1 MRTVRIGV
9 IVRLVFPVLEPC
21 SHRGD
26 ALSPYTS
33 KNFKELFKWF
43 PRGGILYL
51 LRDPSHHPSF
61 SYILAVRHLLETLPS
76 DSLLTALI
84 TNDRFVLGE
93 RSESNVVGW
102 FSTIKVFSAHI
113 KIHTTHT
120 PLRTDWIPID
130 FVVWLVVVSERDP
143 WSVLF
148 YTILQQQSNERPMD
162 KDSPVRT
169 RHWRYKLNPNKEG
182 ARMQQWHELMSI
194 RIKSTD
200 DPTLLFQK
208 ISENERKYRHK
219 TKLLTENEKRAI
231 IILLAPE
238 IYTDTIFAVR
248 MQSRVQNY
256 GQEPS
261 LKELRKHMCSYFRV
275 LDTIREKCSD
285 DNSSE
290 YEDVSDEEEGCR
302 KGMIH
307 TKSDEEEL
315 KRMGKGKLVATASD
329 DDDDEDDDVRWVPL
343 PYYDKRVNDA
353 REDGSRHND
362 IQPKTPKRPL
372 SQDSMDSY
380 GSSGSSGSPES
391 QIKNQTESQTDNSLE
406 QTGCLCPLAS
416 VEMFGCLCNLSRE
429 ERMKR
434 IDIVQAEIQRQ
445 TKAKRLSETQSTKDT
460 STKSSSTKSEIV
472 SLPIFSDEEES
483 TMSDLDQLRSEV
495 LSPETLSRIQPE
507 MQPKTL
513 PDMPQEIQPSDQRA
527 MKRIS
532 VASGTSYEVWDHRSM
547 KWVSE
552 QDMPKDIQQDIQR
565 ETTLE
570 TYKRPDPPSHKEHKK
585 DSSMETNLTDLHKKR
600 SSILLSSSQ
609 KSLTSYIEDDI
620 SDVVKNT
627 SSRSLSSYSQNLGDK
642 SDRSLKSNPS
652 QDPRD
657 KSDKS
662 MKLSDLLE
670 NYQEETEENS
680 ADIKIADV
688 QKKRDSMAILRK
700 KYDAWME
707 DDISDVVK
715 STSNRSLK
723 KKGVERSDS
732 RRSYASSTHDEI
744 EAVVKNKPRRNSLVD
759 VVKKTSKTT
768 RKPITSTNTSDR
780 SLEKIDLETKDRPE
794 GVKVRGWTYET
805 NSSVAE
811 NIELYDSR
819 TGHTSWMDDD
829 IVDFVKNTP
838 RNSAV
843 GVVKS
848 TPKASIR
855 KTPMIDSPTES
866 PTDFTLSS
874 SLDVHAFYSP
884 DKSSPYTLKGRK
896 KKTADFAKLR
906 PQPLTMDSPIGD
918 KHPTKILDSE
928 RRRDSTSSR
937 SNSTKKK
944 HWLKLATTDKD
955 VLWN

>member
-1 MRTVRIGV
+1 
-9 IVRLVFPVLEPC
+9 
-21 SHRGD
+21 
-26 ALSPYTS
+26 
-33 KNFKELFKWF
+33 
-43 PRGGILYL
+43 
-51 LRDPSHHPSF
+51 
-61 SYILAVRHLLETLPS
+61 
-76 DSLLTALI
+76 
-84 TNDRFVLGE
+84 
-93 RSESNVVGW
+93 
-102 FSTIKVFSAHI
+102 
-113 KIHTTHT
+113 
-120 PLRTDWIPID
+120 
-130 FVVWLVVVSERDP
+130 
-143 WSVLF
+143 
-148 YTILQQQSNERPMD
+148 
-162 KDSPVRT
+162 
-169 RHWRYKLNPNKEG
+169 
-182 ARMQQWHELMSI
+182 
-194 RIKSTD
+194 
-200 DPTLLFQK
+200 
-208 ISENERKYRHK
+208 
-219 TKLLTENEKRAI
+219 
-231 IILLAPE
+231 
-238 IYTDTIFAVR
+238 
-248 MQSRVQNY
+248 
-256 GQEPS
+256 
-261 LKELRKHMCSYFRV
+261 
-275 LDTIREKCSD
+275 
-285 DNSSE
+285 
-290 YEDVSDEEEGCR
+290 
-302 KGMIH
+302 
-307 TKSDEEEL
+307 
-315 KRMGKGKLVATASD
+315 
-329 DDDDEDDDVRWVPL
+329 
-343 PYYDKRVNDA
+343 
-353 REDGSRHND
+353 
-362 IQPKTPKRPL
+362 
-372 SQDSMDSY
+372 
-380 GSSGSSGSPES
+380 
-391 QIKNQTESQTDNSLE
+391 
-406 QTGCLCPLAS
+406 
-416 VEMFGCLCNLSRE
+416 
-429 ERMKR
+429 MKR

-744 EAVVKNKPRRNSLVD
+744 EDVVKNKPRRNSLVD